1 LPQGNNALNYH
12 QIINVILFHKNVIIK
27 ITGISIVLIF
37 LILFIIYPI
46 SYEASVT
53 VLPPEKN
60 SQMGGL
66 GSLLGGNIDMSNL
79 ITGGITGGNSQLFSE
94 ILKSRSAAEYVIKKH
109 NLIAFYGSDDMFE
122 AVKKLSNNLNIEISK
137 EGILKLDV
145 NVSTH
150 LFPIFSDE
158 PKKVRKL
165 SADLSNSF
173 IEALDIIN
181 RNKLTSKAKQAR
193 EYIEG
198 QIIITKGLLDSVET
212 QLMSFQ
218 KSNKTFSLPDQVKSA
233 IDAAAK
239 IKAEIATT
247 EIELGMV
254 QSNLKEDNRTLIA
267 LRSKLEQ
274 LREQYNKMEM
284 GSQDYLVSFKEVP
297 QLGKELASLLREVK
311 IQNEVYLLLQQ
322 QYYKEKIQENKDLPT
337 LEILDAAIPPQK
349 PVGPRIIF
357 STILGGV
364 FVFIFVSMILVY
376 SEQKKLKINV

>member
-1 LPQGNNALNYH
+1 MNYH
-12 QIINVILFHKNVIIK
+12 QIINVILFRKSIIIK
-27 ITGISIVLIF
+27 ITGLSFVLIF
-37 LILFIIYPI
+37 LILFFVYPV
-46 SYEASVT
+46 SYEAPIT

-66 GSLLGGNIDMSNL
+66 SSLLGANMDISNF
-79 ITGGITGGNSQLFSE
+79 ITGGINGGSSQLFAE

-122 AVKKLSNNLNIEISK
+122 AVKKLSSNLNIEISK
-137 EGILKLDV
+137 EGLLKLDV

-150 LFPIFSDE
+150 LFPIFTDE
-158 PKKVRKL
+158 RRNVRQL
-165 SADLSNSF
+165 SADISNSF
-173 IEALDIIN
+173 IEALDLIN

-212 QLMSFQ
+212 QLMVFQ

-233 IDAAAK
+233 IEAAAK
-239 IKAEIATT
+239 IKAEIVTT

-254 QSNLKEDNRTLIA
+254 QSNLKEDNRTLIT
-267 LRSKLEQ
+267 LKSKLEQ
-274 LREQYNKMEM
+274 LREQYNKMEL

-322 QYYKEKIQENKDLPT
+322 QYYKEKIQENKDIST
-337 LEILDAAIPPQK
+337 IDILDAAIPPQK
-349 PVGPRIIF
+349 PASPRIIF
-357 STILGGV
+357 STVLGGV
-364 FVFIFVSMILVY
+364 FVFAFICMVFIY

>member
-1 LPQGNNALNYH
+1 
-12 QIINVILFHKNVIIK
+12 
-27 ITGISIVLIF
+27 
-37 LILFIIYPI
+37 
-46 SYEASVT
+46 VT

-66 GSLLGGNIDMSNL
+66 SSLLGGNMDISNL
-79 ITGGITGGNSQLFSE
+79 ITGGMIGSNSQLFSE

-109 NLIAFYGSDDMFE
+109 NLIAFYGADNMFE
-122 AVKKLSNNLNIEISK
+122 AVKKLSNNLNIEVSK
-137 EGILKLDV
+137 EGILKLEV

-150 LFPIFSDE
+150 LFPIFTDE
-158 PKKVRKL
+158 RKNVRKL
-165 SADLSNSF
+165 SADLSNSY

-218 KSNKTFSLPDQVKSA
+218 KSNKTFSLPEQVKSA

-239 IKAEIATT
+239 IKAEIVTT

-297 QLGKELASLLREVK
+297 QLGKELASLLREVR

-337 LEILDAAIPPQK
+337 IDILDAAIPPQK

-357 STILGGV
+357 STVLGGV
-364 FVFIFVSMILVY
+364 FVFVFVSMIFIY

>member
-1 LPQGNNALNYH
+1 LQQGNNVLNYH
-12 QIINVILFHKNVIIK
+12 QILNTILFHKNIIVK
-27 ITGISIVLIF
+27 ITGLSIILIF
-37 LILFIIYPI
+37 LILFFVYPI
-46 SYEASVT
+46 SYEAAVT

-60 SQMGGL
+60 TPMGGL
-66 GSLLGGNIDMSNL
+66 SNLLGGTGDLSNL
-79 ITGGITGGNSQLFSE
+79 ITGGMTGGNSQLFAE
-94 ILKSRSAAEYVIKKH
+94 ILKSRTAAEYVIKKH
-109 NLIAFYGSDDMFE
+109 DLINFYNADDMYE
-122 AVKKLSNNLNIEISK
+122 AVKKLDNNLNIEISK
-137 EGILKLDV
+137 EGIVKLYV
-145 NVSTH
+145 TVSTR
-150 LFPIFSDE
+150 LFPLFSDE
-158 PKKVRKL
+158 RKFVRKL

-181 RNKLTSKAKQAR
+181 RNKLSSKAKQAR

-198 QIIITKGLLDSVET
+198 QIIITKSLLDSVEIS
-212 QLMSFQ
+212 LMSFQ
-218 KSNKTFSLPDQVKSA
+218 KSNKTFSLPEQVKAA

-254 QSNLKEDNRTLIA
+254 RSNLKEDNRTLIA

-297 QLGKELASLLREVK
+297 QLGRGLASLLREVK

-337 LEILDAAIPPQK
+337 IEILDAAIPPQK

-357 STILGGV
+357 SSILGGV
-364 FVFIFVSMILVY
+364 FVFMLISLILIY
-376 SEQKKLKINV
+376 SEQKKLKK

>member
-1 LPQGNNALNYH
+1 LQQGNNILNYH
-12 QIINVILFHKNVIIK
+12 QILNTILFNKNVIIK
-27 ITGISIVLIF
+27 ITGLSVILIF
-37 LILFIIYPI
+37 LILLFVYPI
-46 SYEASVT
+46 SYESAVT

-66 GSLLGGNIDMSNL
+66 SGLLSGNGDISNL
-79 ITGGITGGNSQLFSE
+79 ITGGMTGGNSQLFAE
-94 ILKSRSAAEYVIKKH
+94 ILKSRTAAEYVIKKH
-109 NLIAFYGSDDMFE
+109 NLINFYKADDMYE
-122 AVKKLSNNLNIEISK
+122 AVKKLDNNLNIDISK
-137 EGILKLDV
+137 EGIIKLDV
-145 NVSTH
+145 TVSTH
-150 LFPIFSDE
+150 FFPLFSDE
-158 PKKVRKL
+158 RKFVRKL

-198 QIIITKGLLDSVET
+198 QIIITKSLLDSVET
-212 QLMSFQ
+212 SLMSFQ
-218 KSNKTFSLPDQVKSA
+218 KSNKTFSLPDQVKAA

-284 GSQDYLVSFKEVP
+284 GSQDYLVSFKAVP
-297 QLGKELASLLREVK
+297 QLGRELASLLREVK

-322 QYYKEKIQENKDLPT
+322 QYYKEKIQENRDLST
-337 LEILDAAIPPQK
+337 IEVLDPAIPPQK
-349 PVGPRIIF
+349 PTSPRVIF
-357 STILGGV
+357 SSILGGV
-364 FVFIFVSMILVY
+364 FVFMLISLIIIY
-376 SEQKKLKINV
+376 SEQKKLKK

>member
-1 LPQGNNALNYH
+1 MNYH
-12 QIINVILFHKNVIIK
+12 QILNIILFHKNVIIK
-27 ITGISIVLIF
+27 ITGLSIVLIF
-37 LILFIIYPI
+37 LILFFVYPI
-46 SYEASVT
+46 SYESAVT

-66 GSLLGGNIDMSNL
+66 SSLLGGNGDISNL
-79 ITGGITGGNSQLFSE
+79 ITGGIGGGSSQLFVE
-94 ILKSRSAAEYVIKKH
+94 ILKSRTAAEYVIKKH
-109 NLIAFYGSDDMFE
+109 NLINFYNADDMYE
-122 AVKKLSNNLNIEISK
+122 AVKKLDNNVNIEISK
-137 EGILKLDV
+137 EGIIRLDV

-150 LFPIFSDE
+150 IFPLFSDE
-158 PKKVRKL
+158 RKNVRKL

-173 IEALDIIN
+173 IEALDNIN

-198 QIIITKGLLDSVET
+198 QIIITKGMLDSVET
-212 QLMSFQ
+212 CLMMFQ
-218 KSNKTFSLPDQVKSA
+218 KTNKTISLPEQVKAA

-247 EIELGMV
+247 EIELGME
-254 QSNLKEDNRTLIA
+254 QSNLKDDNRTLIA

-297 QLGKELASLLREVK
+297 QLGRDLASLLREVK

-322 QYYKEKIQENKDLPT
+322 QYYKEKIQENRDLPT
-337 LEILDAAIPPQK
+337 IEVLDEAIPPQN
-349 PVGPRIIF
+349 PTGPRVIF
-357 STILGGV
+357 SSVLAGV
-364 FVFIFVSMILVY
+364 FVFILISLIIIY
-376 SEQKKLKINV
+376 SEQKKLKK

>member
-1 LPQGNNALNYH
+1 M
-12 QIINVILFHKNVIIK
+12 
-27 ITGISIVLIF
+27 
-37 LILFIIYPI
+37 
-46 SYEASVT
+46 T

-66 GSLLGGNIDMSNL
+66 SSLLGGNMDISNL
-79 ITGGITGGNSQLFSE
+79 ITGGMIGSNSQLFSE

-109 NLIAFYGSDDMFE
+109 NLIAFYGADNMFE
-122 AVKKLSNNLNIEISK
+122 AVKKLSNNLNIEVSK
-137 EGILKLDV
+137 EGILKLEV

-150 LFPIFSDE
+150 LFPIFTDE
-158 PKKVRKL
+158 RKNVRKL
-165 SADLSNSF
+165 SADLSNSY

-218 KSNKTFSLPDQVKSA
+218 KSNKTFSLPEQVKSA

-239 IKAEIATT
+239 IKAEIVTT

-297 QLGKELASLLREVK
+297 QLGKELASLLREVR

-337 LEILDAAIPPQK
+337 IDILDAAIPPQK

-357 STILGGV
+357 STVLGGV
-364 FVFIFVSMILVY
+364 FVFVFVSMIFIY